1 MSLVTCHY
9 FVTSKRE
16 LNQVAGRCMGNRYHI
31 GASVQRIIAV
41 FTFSALLCAC
51 GADGSGDAADPDR
64 TVPLPPSQ
72 IQLTA
77 ALTPFESCE
86 PFLRHVKTNALDMV
100 TPWGIGGGYFPVTME
115 AEMLRDSPQ
124 AIADS
129 ATSVPEVEYSTT
141 NIQEAGVDE
150 PDIVKTDGRRVIA
163 LVDNTLHVIDATG
176 EQLRQ
181 SGEFR
186 FKKFWAQDMF
196 LSGDRV
202 VVFGQM
208 HDATP
213 LLRSA
218 QPRPGWYNPITTLIS
233 VDISEPMPRIT
244 RRLHIDGSY
253 ISSRLVNNAAR
264 IVIQSGPTGLEWA
277 YPNGSGLRAERQ
289 AEEQNRQLIN
299 QSTVDNW
306 VPWFALENSEGQL
319 LKEGTLTTCERIYHP
334 ASNSGLQMLN
344 IVTVDL
350 GEELFEEQIASTSVL
365 ADGQTVYSSKN
376 NLYVA
381 TTEWF
386 DERQL
391 QADRETSS
399 DQPSTI
405 RTRIHKFDISDP
417 TNTLYRSSGQ
427 VTGTVLNQYSMS
439 EHNDHLRVAT
449 TNHGWWSPQPEA
461 TSESYVT
468 VLKET
473 DGGLSEIG
481 QVGNIGKGE
490 RIYAV
495 RFLGDI
501 ATVVTFR
508 QTDPLYTIDLSRPE
522 SPKVLGELKIL
533 GYSAYLHPVTDNLL
547 LGVGQDALDTGQRL
561 GTQVSLFDISDL
573 SKPIRVDQWQLP
585 GGTSEI
591 EYNARAFLH
600 WPNENLFVLP
610 VTTHQIASPDGD
622 AFSGAIALE
631 LNGQKLDERGRITHL
646 KSDPKVTCQRWSE
659 ERENETEVERQHC
672 WADFDWR
679 GTIQRSLVIDDQIH
693 SLSSLGLLTSD
704 LKTLKPLSFLAF

>member
-1 MSLVTCHY
+1 M
-9 FVTSKRE
+9 
-16 LNQVAGRCMGNRYHI
+16 
-31 GASVQRIIAV
+31 QRIIAA
-41 FTFSALLCAC
+41 FTFAALLCAC
-51 GADGSGDAADPDR
+51 GTDNAGNAADPDG
-64 TVPLPPSQ
+64 TVLLPPSQ

-86 PFLRHVKTNALDMV
+86 PFLRHVKNNALDMV
-100 TPWGIGGGYFPVTME
+100 SPWGIGGGYFPETME
-115 AEMLRDSPQ
+115 AEMLRGSPQ
-124 AIADS
+124 AIAD
-129 ATSVPEVEYSTT
+129 AAPSVPEVEYSTT

-150 PDIVKTDGRRVIA
+150 PDIVKTDGRRIIA

-176 EQLRQ
+176 KRLHQL
-181 SGEFR
+181 GEFQ

-208 HDATP
+208 HDTTP
-213 LLRSA
+213 LLRSIHP
-218 QPRPGWYNPITTLIS
+218 QPGWYSPITTLIS
-233 VDISEPMPRIT
+233 VDISKKKPRIT

-253 ISSRLVNNAAR
+253 ISSRLVSNAAR
-264 IVIQSGPTGLEWA
+264 IVIQSNPTGLEWVF
-277 YPNGSGLRAERQ
+277 PNGSGLRAERE
-289 AEEQNRQLIN
+289 AKEQNRQLIKE
-299 QSTVDNW
+299 STIDNW
-306 VPWFALENSEGQL
+306 VPWFALEDSEGQL

-350 GEELFEEQIASTSVL
+350 GEELFETQLASTSVL
-365 ADGQTVYSSKN
+365 ADGQTVYSSTN

-391 QADRETSS
+391 RAARETSS
-399 DQPSTI
+399 DQPPTI
-405 RTRIHKFDISDP
+405 KTRIHKFDISDP

-427 VTGTVLNQYSMS
+427 VIGTVLNQYSMS

-449 TNHGWWSPQPEA
+449 TNHGWWSPQPEV
-461 TSESYVT
+461 TSESFVT

-473 DGGLSEIG
+473 DGGLSEVG
-481 QVGNIGKGE
+481 RVGNIGKGE

-508 QTDPLYTIDLSRPE
+508 QIDPLYTIDLSQPE
-522 SPKVLGELKIL
+522 SPKVLGELKIM
-533 GYSAYLHPVTDNLL
+533 GYSAYLHPITDNLL
-547 LGVGQDALDTGQRL
+547 LGVGQDASDIGQRL

-591 EYNARAFLH
+591 EYNARAFLY
-600 WPNENLFVLP
+600 WPNESLFVLP
-610 VTTHQIASPDGD
+610 ITTHQITTPGGD

-631 LNGQKLDERGRITHL
+631 LIGQTLGERGRITHL
-646 KSDPKVTCQRWSE
+646 KSDPKVTCQRWLE
-659 ERENETEVERQHC
+659 EREDETEIERQHC

-679 GTIQRSLVIDDQIH
+679 GTIRRSLVIDDEIH

-704 LKTLKPLSFLAF
+704 LETLKPLSFLAF

>member
-1 MSLVTCHY
+1 
-9 FVTSKRE
+9 
-16 LNQVAGRCMGNRYHI
+16 MGNHYHL
-31 GASVQRIIAV
+31 GASVQRIIAA
-41 FTFSALLCAC
+41 FTFAALLCAC
-51 GADGSGDAADPDR
+51 GTDNAGNAADPDG
-64 TVPLPPSQ
+64 TVLLPPSQ

-86 PFLRHVKTNALDMV
+86 PFLRHVKNNALDMV
-100 TPWGIGGGYFPVTME
+100 SPWGIGGGYFPETME
-115 AEMLRDSPQ
+115 AEMLRGSPQ
-124 AIADS
+124 AIAD
-129 ATSVPEVEYSTT
+129 AAPSVPEVEYSTT

-150 PDIVKTDGRRVIA
+150 PDIVKTDGRRIIA

-176 EQLRQ
+176 KRLHQL
-181 SGEFR
+181 GEFQ

-208 HDATP
+208 HDTTP
-213 LLRSA
+213 LLRSIHP
-218 QPRPGWYNPITTLIS
+218 QPGWYSPITTLIS
-233 VDISEPMPRIT
+233 VDISKKKPRIT

-253 ISSRLVNNAAR
+253 ISSRLVSNAAR
-264 IVIQSGPTGLEWA
+264 IVIQSNPTGLEWVF
-277 YPNGSGLRAERQ
+277 PNGSGLRAERE
-289 AEEQNRQLIN
+289 AKEQNRQLIKE
-299 QSTVDNW
+299 STIDNW
-306 VPWFALENSEGQL
+306 VPWFALEDSEGQL

-350 GEELFEEQIASTSVL
+350 GEELFETQLASTSVL
-365 ADGQTVYSSKN
+365 ADGQTVYSSTN

-391 QADRETSS
+391 RAARETSS
-399 DQPSTI
+399 DQPPTI
-405 RTRIHKFDISDP
+405 KTRIHKFDISDP

-427 VTGTVLNQYSMS
+427 VIGTVLNQYSMS

-449 TNHGWWSPQPEA
+449 TNHGWWSPQPEV
-461 TSESYVT
+461 TSESFVT

-473 DGGLSEIG
+473 DGGLSEVG
-481 QVGNIGKGE
+481 RVGNIGKGE

-508 QTDPLYTIDLSRPE
+508 QIDPLYTIDLSQPE
-522 SPKVLGELKIL
+522 SPKVLGELKIM
-533 GYSAYLHPVTDNLL
+533 GYSAYLHPITDNLL
-547 LGVGQDALDTGQRL
+547 LGVGQDASDIGQRL

-591 EYNARAFLH
+591 EYNARAFLY
-600 WPNENLFVLP
+600 WPNESLFVLP
-610 VTTHQIASPDGD
+610 ITTHQITTPGGD

-631 LNGQKLDERGRITHL
+631 LIGQTLGERGRITHL
-646 KSDPKVTCQRWSE
+646 KSDPKVTCQRWLE
-659 ERENETEVERQHC
+659 EREDETEIERQHC

-679 GTIQRSLVIDDQIH
+679 GTIRRSLVIDDEIH

-704 LKTLKPLSFLAF
+704 LKTLKPVSFLAF

>member
-1 MSLVTCHY
+1 
-9 FVTSKRE
+9 
-16 LNQVAGRCMGNRYHI
+16 
-31 GASVQRIIAV
+31 
-41 FTFSALLCAC
+41 
-51 GADGSGDAADPDR
+51 
-64 TVPLPPSQ
+64 
-72 IQLTA
+72 
-77 ALTPFESCE
+77 
-86 PFLRHVKTNALDMV
+86 
-100 TPWGIGGGYFPVTME
+100 ME
-115 AEMLRDSPQ
+115 AEMLRGSPQ
-124 AIADS
+124 AIAD
-129 ATSVPEVEYSTT
+129 AAPSVPEVEYSTT

-150 PDIVKTDGRRVIA
+150 PDIVKTDGRRIIA

-176 EQLRQ
+176 KRLHQL
-181 SGEFR
+181 GEFQ

-208 HDATP
+208 HDTTP
-213 LLRSA
+213 LLRSIHP
-218 QPRPGWYNPITTLIS
+218 QPGWYSPITTLIS
-233 VDISEPMPRIT
+233 VDISKKKPRIT
-244 RRLHIDGSY
+244 RRLHIDGNY
-253 ISSRLVNNAAR
+253 ISSRLVSNAAR
-264 IVIQSGPTGLEWA
+264 IVIQSNPTGLEWVF
-277 YPNGSGLRAERQ
+277 PNGSGLRAERE
-289 AEEQNRQLIN
+289 AKEQNRQLIKE
-299 QSTVDNW
+299 STIDNW
-306 VPWFALENSEGQL
+306 VPWFALEDSEGQL

-350 GEELFEEQIASTSVL
+350 GEELFEKQLASTSVL
-365 ADGQTVYSSKN
+365 ADGQTVYSSTN

-391 QADRETSS
+391 RADRETSS
-399 DQPSTI
+399 DQPPTI
-405 RTRIHKFDISDP
+405 KTRIHKFDISDP

-427 VTGTVLNQYSMS
+427 VIGTVLNQYSMS

-449 TNHGWWSPQPEA
+449 TNHGWWSPQPEV
-461 TSESYVT
+461 TSESFVT

-473 DGGLSEIG
+473 DSGLSEVG
-481 QVGNIGKGE
+481 RVGNIGKGE

-508 QTDPLYTIDLSRPE
+508 QTDPLYTIDLSQPE
-522 SPKVLGELKIL
+522 SPKVLGELKIM
-533 GYSAYLHPVTDNLL
+533 GYSAYLHPITDNLL
-547 LGVGQDALDTGQRL
+547 LGVGQDASDIGQRL

-591 EYNARAFLH
+591 EYNARAFLY
-600 WPNENLFVLP
+600 WPNESLFVLP
-610 VTTHQIASPDGD
+610 ITTHQIATPDGD

-631 LNGQKLDERGRITHL
+631 LNGQTLGERGRITHL
-646 KSDPKVTCQRWSE
+646 KSDPKVTCQRWLE
-659 ERENETEVERQHC
+659 EREDETEIERQHC

-679 GTIQRSLVIDDQIH
+679 GTIRRSLVIDDEIH

-704 LKTLKPLSFLAF
+704 LETLKPLSFLAF

>member
-16 LNQVAGRCMGNRYHI
+16 LNRVAGGCMRNHYHL
-31 GASVQRIIAV
+31 GASVQRIIAA
-41 FTFSALLCAC
+41 FIFAALLCAC
-51 GADGSGDAADPDR
+51 GTDNAGNAADPDR
-64 TVPLPPSQ
+64 TVLLPPSQ
-72 IQLTA
+72 IELTA

-86 PFLRHVKTNALDMV
+86 PFLRHVKNNALDMV
-100 TPWGIGGGYFPVTME
+100 SPWGIGGGYFPETME
-115 AEMLRDSPQ
+115 AEMLRGSPQ
-124 AIADS
+124 AIAD
-129 ATSVPEVEYSTT
+129 AAPSVPEVEYSTT

-150 PDIVKTDGRRVIA
+150 PDIVKTDGRRIIA

-176 EQLRQ
+176 KRLHQL
-181 SGEFR
+181 GEFQ

-202 VVFGQM
+202 VVFGQI
-208 HDATP
+208 HDTTP
-213 LLRSA
+213 LLRSIHP
-218 QPRPGWYNPITTLIS
+218 QPGWYSPITTLIS
-233 VDISEPMPRIT
+233 VDISKKKPRIT
-244 RRLHIDGSY
+244 RRLHIDGNY
-253 ISSRLVNNAAR
+253 ISSRLVSNAAR
-264 IVIQSGPTGLEWA
+264 IVIQSNPTGLEWVF
-277 YPNGSGLRAERQ
+277 PNGSGLRAERE
-289 AEEQNRQLIN
+289 AKEQNRQLIKE
-299 QSTVDNW
+299 STIDNW
-306 VPWFALENSEGQL
+306 VPWFALEDSEGQL

-350 GEELFEEQIASTSVL
+350 GEELFEKQLASTSVL
-365 ADGQTVYSSKN
+365 ADGQTVYSSTN

-391 QADRETSS
+391 RADRETSS
-399 DQPSTI
+399 DQPPTI
-405 RTRIHKFDISDP
+405 KTRIHKFDISDP

-427 VTGTVLNQYSMS
+427 VIGTVLNQYSMS

-449 TNHGWWSPQPEA
+449 TNHGWWSPQPEV
-461 TSESYVT
+461 TSESFVT

-473 DGGLSEIG
+473 DSGLSEVG
-481 QVGNIGKGE
+481 GVGNIGKGE

-508 QTDPLYTIDLSRPE
+508 QTDPLYTIDLSQPE
-522 SPKVLGELKIL
+522 SPKVLGELKIM
-533 GYSAYLHPVTDNLL
+533 GYSAYLHPITDNLL
-547 LGVGQDALDTGQRL
+547 LGVGQDASDIGQRL

-591 EYNARAFLH
+591 EYNARAFLY
-600 WPNENLFVLP
+600 WPNESLFVLP
-610 VTTHQIASPDGD
+610 ITTHQIATPDGD

-631 LNGQKLDERGRITHL
+631 LNGQILGERGRITHL
-646 KSDPKVTCQRWSE
+646 KSDPKVTCQRWLE
-659 ERENETEVERQHC
+659 EREDETEIERQHC

-679 GTIQRSLVIDDQIH
+679 GTIRRSLVIDGEIH

-704 LKTLKPLSFLAF
+704 LETLKPLSFLAF

>member
-1 MSLVTCHY
+1 
-9 FVTSKRE
+9 
-16 LNQVAGRCMGNRYHI
+16 MGNHYHL
-31 GASVQRIIAV
+31 GASVQRIIAA
-41 FTFSALLCAC
+41 FTFAALLCAC
-51 GADGSGDAADPDR
+51 GTDNAGNAADPDG
-64 TVPLPPSQ
+64 TVLLPPSQ

-86 PFLRHVKTNALDMV
+86 PFLRHVKNNALDMV
-100 TPWGIGGGYFPVTME
+100 SPWGIGGGYFPETME
-115 AEMLRDSPQ
+115 AEMLRGSPQ
-124 AIADS
+124 AIAD
-129 ATSVPEVEYSTT
+129 AAPSVPEVEYSTT

-150 PDIVKTDGRRVIA
+150 PDIVKTDGRRIIA

-176 EQLRQ
+176 KRLHQL
-181 SGEFR
+181 GEFQ

-208 HDATP
+208 HDTTP
-213 LLRSA
+213 LLRSIHP
-218 QPRPGWYNPITTLIS
+218 QPGWYSPITTLIS
-233 VDISEPMPRIT
+233 VDISKKKPRIT

-253 ISSRLVNNAAR
+253 ISSRLVSNAAR
-264 IVIQSGPTGLEWA
+264 IVIQSNPTGLEWVF
-277 YPNGSGLRAERQ
+277 PNGSGLRAERE
-289 AEEQNRQLIN
+289 AKEQNRQLIKE
-299 QSTVDNW
+299 STIDNW
-306 VPWFALENSEGQL
+306 VPWFALEDSEGQL

-350 GEELFEEQIASTSVL
+350 GEELFETQLASTSVL
-365 ADGQTVYSSKN
+365 ADGQTVYSSTN

-391 QADRETSS
+391 RAARETSS
-399 DQPSTI
+399 DQPPTI
-405 RTRIHKFDISDP
+405 KTRIHKFDISDP

-427 VTGTVLNQYSMS
+427 VIGTVLNQYSMS

-449 TNHGWWSPQPEA
+449 TNHGWWSPQPEV
-461 TSESYVT
+461 TSESFVT

-473 DGGLSEIG
+473 DGGLSEVG
-481 QVGNIGKGE
+481 RVGNIGKGE

-508 QTDPLYTIDLSRPE
+508 QIDPLYTIDLSQPE
-522 SPKVLGELKIL
+522 SPKVLGELKIM
-533 GYSAYLHPVTDNLL
+533 GYSAYLHPITDNLL
-547 LGVGQDALDTGQRL
+547 LGVGQDASDIGQRL

-591 EYNARAFLH
+591 EYNARAFLY
-600 WPNENLFVLP
+600 WPNESLFVLP
-610 VTTHQIASPDGD
+610 ITTHQITTPGGD

-631 LNGQKLDERGRITHL
+631 LIGQTLGERGRITHL
-646 KSDPKVTCQRWSE
+646 KSDPKVTCQRWLE
-659 ERENETEVERQHC
+659 EREDETEIERQHC

-679 GTIQRSLVIDDQIH
+679 GTIRRSLVIDDEIH

-704 LKTLKPLSFLAF
+704 LETLKPLSFLAF

>member
-16 LNQVAGRCMGNRYHI
+16 LNRVAGRCMRNHYHL
-31 GASVQRIIAV
+31 GAFVQRIIAA
-41 FTFSALLCAC
+41 FTFAALLCAC
-51 GADGSGDAADPDR
+51 GTDNAGNVADPDR
-64 TVPLPPSQ
+64 TVLLPPSQ

-86 PFLRHVKTNALDMV
+86 PFLRHVKNNALDMV
-100 TPWGIGGGYFPVTME
+100 SPWGIGGGYFPETME
-115 AEMLRDSPQ
+115 AEMLRGSPQ
-124 AIADS
+124 AIAD
-129 ATSVPEVEYSTT
+129 AAPSVPEVEYSTT

-150 PDIVKTDGRRVIA
+150 PDIVKTDGRRIIA

-176 EQLRQ
+176 KRLHQL
-181 SGEFR
+181 GEFQ

-208 HDATP
+208 HDTTP
-213 LLRSA
+213 LLRSIHP
-218 QPRPGWYNPITTLIS
+218 QPGWYSPITTLIS
-233 VDISEPMPRIT
+233 VDISEAMPRIT

-253 ISSRLVNNAAR
+253 ISSRLVSNAAR
-264 IVIQSGPTGLEWA
+264 IVIQSNPTGLEWVF
-277 YPNGSGLRAERQ
+277 PNGSGLRAERE
-289 AEEQNRQLIN
+289 AKEQNRQLIKE
-299 QSTVDNW
+299 STIDNW
-306 VPWFALENSEGQL
+306 VPWFALEDSEGQL

-350 GEELFEEQIASTSVL
+350 GEELFEKQLASTSVL
-365 ADGQTVYSSKN
+365 ADGQTVYSSTN

-391 QADRETSS
+391 RADRETSS
-399 DQPSTI
+399 DQPPTI
-405 RTRIHKFDISDP
+405 KTRIHKFDISDP

-427 VTGTVLNQYSMS
+427 VIGTVLNQYSMS

-449 TNHGWWSPQPEA
+449 TNHGWWSPQPEV
-461 TSESYVT
+461 TSESFVT

-473 DGGLSEIG
+473 DSGLSEVG
-481 QVGNIGKGE
+481 RVGNIGKGE

-508 QTDPLYTIDLSRPE
+508 QTDPLYTIDLSQPE
-522 SPKVLGELKIL
+522 SPKVLGELKIM
-533 GYSAYLHPVTDNLL
+533 GYSAYLHPITDNLL
-547 LGVGQDALDTGQRL
+547 LGVGQDASDIGQRL

-573 SKPIRVDQWQLP
+573 SKPIRVDQWQLL

-591 EYNARAFLH
+591 EYNARAFLY
-600 WPNENLFVLP
+600 WPNESLFVLP
-610 VTTHQIASPDGD
+610 ITTHQIATPDGD

-631 LNGQKLDERGRITHL
+631 LNGQTLGERGRITHL
-646 KSDPKVTCQRWSE
+646 KSDPKVTCQRWLE
-659 ERENETEVERQHC
+659 EREDETEIERQHC

-679 GTIQRSLVIDDQIH
+679 GTIRRSLVIDDEIH

-704 LKTLKPLSFLAF
+704 LETLKPLSFLAF

>member
-1 MSLVTCHY
+1 MRNHY
-9 FVTSKRE
+9 H
-16 LNQVAGRCMGNRYHI
+16 L
-31 GASVQRIIAV
+31 GASVQRIIAA
-41 FTFSALLCAC
+41 FIFAALLCAC
-51 GADGSGDAADPDR
+51 GTDNAGNAADPDR
-64 TVPLPPSQ
+64 TVLLPPSQ
-72 IQLTA
+72 IELTA

-86 PFLRHVKTNALDMV
+86 PFLRHVKNNALDMV
-100 TPWGIGGGYFPVTME
+100 SPWGIGGGYFPETME
-115 AEMLRDSPQ
+115 AEMLRGSPQ
-124 AIADS
+124 AIAD
-129 ATSVPEVEYSTT
+129 AAPSVPEVEYSTT

-150 PDIVKTDGRRVIA
+150 PDIVKTDGRRIIA

-176 EQLRQ
+176 KRLHQL
-181 SGEFR
+181 GEFQ

-202 VVFGQM
+202 VVFGQI
-208 HDATP
+208 HDTTP
-213 LLRSA
+213 LLRSIHP
-218 QPRPGWYNPITTLIS
+218 QPGWYSPITTLIS
-233 VDISEPMPRIT
+233 VDISKKKPRIT
-244 RRLHIDGSY
+244 RRLHIDGNY
-253 ISSRLVNNAAR
+253 ISSRLVSNAAR
-264 IVIQSGPTGLEWA
+264 IVIQSNPTGLEWVF
-277 YPNGSGLRAERQ
+277 PNGSGLRAERE
-289 AEEQNRQLIN
+289 AKEQNRQLIKE
-299 QSTVDNW
+299 STIDNW
-306 VPWFALENSEGQL
+306 VPWFALEDSEGQL

-350 GEELFEEQIASTSVL
+350 GEELFEKQLASTSVL
-365 ADGQTVYSSKN
+365 ADGQTVYSSTN

-391 QADRETSS
+391 RADRETSS
-399 DQPSTI
+399 DQPPTI
-405 RTRIHKFDISDP
+405 KTRIHKFDISDP

-427 VTGTVLNQYSMS
+427 VIGTVLNQYSMS

-449 TNHGWWSPQPEA
+449 TNHGWWSPQPEV
-461 TSESYVT
+461 TSESFVT

-473 DGGLSEIG
+473 DSGLSEVG
-481 QVGNIGKGE
+481 RVGNIGKGE

-508 QTDPLYTIDLSRPE
+508 QTDPLYTIDLSQPE
-522 SPKVLGELKIL
+522 SPKVLGELKIM
-533 GYSAYLHPVTDNLL
+533 GYSAYLHPITDNLL
-547 LGVGQDALDTGQRL
+547 LGVGQDASDIGQRL

-591 EYNARAFLH
+591 EYNARAFLY
-600 WPNENLFVLP
+600 WPNESLFVLP
-610 VTTHQIASPDGD
+610 ITTHQIATPDGD

-631 LNGQKLDERGRITHL
+631 LNGQILGERGRITHL
-646 KSDPKVTCQRWSE
+646 KSDPKVTCQRWLE
-659 ERENETEVERQHC
+659 EREDETEIERQHC

-679 GTIQRSLVIDDQIH
+679 GTIRRSLVIDGEIH

-704 LKTLKPLSFLAF
+704 LETLKPLSFLAF